1 MDRVTPD
8 DPLANSNVKHALA
21 LLVSAAHVKPA
32 AAVSGGDATEGSI
45 NPGLDIR
52 LGNAKTKVFLLGCTL
67 SDYPYSYTRGVN
79 QA

>member
-21 LLVSAAHVKPA
+21 LLPSAAHVKPA
-32 AAVSGGDATEGSI
+32 AAVLGGDATEGSI

-52 LGNAKTKVFLLGCTL
+52 LRYV
-67 SDYPYSYTRGVN
+67 
-79 QA
+79 

>member
-21 LLVSAAHVKPA
+21 LLAGAAHVKPA
-32 AAVSGGDATEGSI
+32 AAVPGGDATEGSI
-45 NPGLDIR
+45 NPGLDIC
-52 LGNAKTKVFLLGCTL
+52 LGNAKTKVLLLGCTL
-67 SDYPYSYTRGVN
+67 SDYTRGVN